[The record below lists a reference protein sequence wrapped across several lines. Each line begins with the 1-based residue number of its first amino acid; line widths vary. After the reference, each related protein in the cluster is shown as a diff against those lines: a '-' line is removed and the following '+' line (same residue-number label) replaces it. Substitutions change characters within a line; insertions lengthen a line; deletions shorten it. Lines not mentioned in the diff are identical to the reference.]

1 MIDRLNAALSGRYR
15 IEELVGRGG
24 MAAVYRAMDLRH
36 ERVVAIKVM
45 DAAFAETIGRER
57 FLREIRV
64 TARLTH
70 PHILALYD
78 SGDVDG
84 TLFYVMPFVEG
95 QSLRQRLAGHAPLP
109 LEEIEKLTRE
119 VAAALA
125 YAGQR
130 GLVHRDIKPENILLA
145 GYSPGAATNSWNTV
159 VADFGIA
166 MPADTPGEH
175 LTITGVVIGSPHYMS
190 PEQAMGAPVD
200 QRSDI
205 WSLGCVVHEM
215 LEGVLPRGTP
225 LLRRKDTPPALARA
239 IRRAL
244 AVDPEQR
251 FHDAREM
258 LDAID
263 RSVARPGRRGI
274 GWFALGATSAA
285 VALAVAVMSAT
296 RRHSTATAP
305 RMTRD
310 TLALALYNRGRENV
324 KVRTLTSV
332 PEAFSEFS
340 RAVERDSGFALA
352 WSGLARSAQ
361 LALLIGAPIP
371 GRSRDSLV
379 AVALAAAQRAVTLD
393 STSSEPWLVRARV
406 MESVE
411 PTSRTAVLNDI
422 KRALAADSM
431 NGEAWFLLA
440 RARDELLDTTGARVA
455 YERAVRL
462 APMNPEV
469 LGFFALHYH
478 YANQPQPGIRWAD
491 SALAVDPTYWLARD
505 AGVVLAMETG
515 NLRLAEENLLALQQV
530 VRGRDRVTPLVR
542 SAQLAALRGD
552 VIGARIFAHEAEQ
565 LVDSTSMSKHES
577 LFLAAAFAAAGDT
590 ARAYHWLASYSPRN
604 DVHFQLHLQRER
616 ELAWVHDERFRRLL
630 APSR

>member
-24 MAAVYRAMDLRH
+24 MAAVYRATDLRH

-45 DAAFAETIGRER
+45 NAEFAETVGRER

-64 TARLTH
+64 TAGLTH
-70 PHILALYD
+70 PHILPLYD

-84 TLFYVMPFVEG
+84 TLFYVMPFIEG
-95 QSLRQRLAGHAPLP
+95 ESLRQRLAGGTPLP
-109 LEEIEKLTRE
+109 LAEVEKIARE
-119 VAAALA
+119 VASALA

-145 GYSPGAATNSWNTV
+145 GYSSGAPANTWNTV

-166 MPADTPGEH
+166 MPTDTRGDH
-175 LTITGVVIGSPHYMS
+175 LTITGIVVGSPHYMS
-190 PEQAMGAPVD
+190 PEQAMGAPID

-205 WSLGCVVHEM
+205 WSLGCVLHEM
-215 LEGVLPRGTP
+215 LEGMPPRGTP
-225 LLRRKDTPPALARA
+225 VLRRKDTPAALRLVV
-239 IRRAL
+239 RRGL
-244 AVDPEQR
+244 AVDPDQR
-251 FHDAREM
+251 FRDAREM
-258 LDAID
+258 LEAID
-263 RSVARPGRRGI
+263 RSAPHAARRGI
-274 GWFALGATSAA
+274 RLLAWGATIAA
-285 VALAVAVMSAT
+285 VALAVAVTSAT
-296 RRHSTATAP
+296 RRHSTPAAS
-305 RMTRD
+305 RLTRD

-324 KVRTLTSV
+324 KVRTLTSAA
-332 PEAFSEFS
+332 EAFSQFS
-340 RAVERDSGFALA
+340 RAIERDSGFALA

-361 LALLIGAPIP
+361 LAVLIGAPIP

-393 STSSEPWLVRARV
+393 STSSEVWLVRARV

-411 PTSRTAVLNDI
+411 PTSRTAVLNDLR
-422 KRALAADSM
+422 RALAADSM
-431 NGEAWFLLA
+431 NGEAWLLLA

-455 YERAVRL
+455 YERAVKL

-505 AGVVLAMETG
+505 AEVVLAMETG
-515 NLRLAEENLLALQQV
+515 DLRLAEQNLLALQQV

-542 SAQLAALRGD
+542 SSQLAALRGD
-552 VIGARIFAHEAEQ
+552 LNGARAFAREAEQ
-565 LVDSTSMSKHES
+565 LVDSASLSKHES
-577 LFLAAAFAAAGDT
+577 LFLAGAFAAAGDT
-590 ARAYHWLASYSPRN
+590 ARAYHWLALYSPRN

-616 ELAWVHDERFRRLL
+616 ELAWVHDERFRGLL
-630 APSR
+630 AP